1 MLFSLKRQRHN
12 RQNTLAVDPAEG
24 KTGKRLYFHRTVE
37 MRQPHAMTGP
47 RRKKPPFVVGSQRGP
62 PYMGE
67 LRCRLILKSGGYGFP
82 LIRAHRRASASARR
96 SFLHNIRHVAAY
108 AYGGG
113 PEGRSWGSAA
123 LSWEG
128 FANIVK
134 PSPSAGLLFFVHGTW
149 RITV

>member
-1 MLFSLKRQRHN
+1 MTGRFGGRHPYSRPLDWASVRRRLCYGKWLMLFPLKLQRNN
-12 RQNTLAVDPAEG
+12 RQNALAVDPAKG

-47 RRKKPPFVVGSQRGP
+47 RRKKPLFVVGSQRGP

-82 LIRAHRRASASARR
+82 LIRAHRQAAASARR

-113 PEGRSWGSAA
+113 PEGRS
-123 LSWEG
+123 
-128 FANIVK
+128 
-134 PSPSAGLLFFVHGTW
+134 
-149 RITV
+149 